1 MGLRA
6 RMLFAYGSLMVS
18 RRSGCVVA
26 QHSSLK
32 GHLDDQV
39 FVLQLHEEDRVHRTR
54 CPATASVR
62 SSVIMRD
69 DDAEVVDA
77 LAPIAG

>member
-1 MGLRA
+1 M
-6 RMLFAYGSLMVS
+6 
-18 RRSGCVVA
+18 VA
-26 QHSSLK
+26 QHSSLE
-32 GHLDDQV
+32 GYLDDQV
-39 FVLQLHEEDRVHRTR
+39 LVLRLHEEGRVHRTR
-54 CPATASVR
+54 CPAAVSVR